1 MPYWISSHPIMF
13 LSIPD
18 TLLISYVI
26 LQYPVIWNP
35 FEIWQ
40 QIWHIYPLV
49 RPVLYEN
56 KGVGYFRGKKKGCFM
71 AKKDT
76 LTIFHFGMNAAVW
89 VKQ

>member
-1 MPYWISSHPIMF
+1 MF
-13 LSIPD
+13 YIIPD

-26 LQYPVIWNP
+26 LQYPVIWNS
-35 FEIWQ
+35 FKIWQ
-40 QIWHIYPLV
+40 QIWRIYPLM
-49 RPVLYEN
+49 RPVMYEN
-56 KGVGYFRGKKKGCFM
+56 KGGGVFQGQKIGYLM